1 MATRSL
7 LIEIGTEEMP
17 ARFATGACEQ
27 LKDKVTAWL
36 TANRIS
42 YGEAAG
48 YETPRRFAVLIT
60 HVNEQQ
66 EDVNEELRGPAKKI
80 AVDDNGAWTKAALGF
95 ARGKGLNAEDLYLQE
110 VNGVEYVFARKHQ
123 AGQSTQQ
130 LLPALRELIVAM
142 SFPKNMRWGAH
153 DVKFVRPIRW
163 MVALFG
169 TDIIP
174 FEIAGVHTGNTSRG
188 HRFLGDTVTIERPED
203 YTSRLAEQYVMVNPE
218 ERRARILSQIREME
232 TQKGWSIPTEEGLL
246 DEVVHLVEYPTTLSG
261 GFEEE
266 YLHIPREV
274 LVTSMREH
282 QRYFPVENKDGE
294 LLPYFVTVR
303 NGDDKGLETV
313 AKGNE
318 KVLRARLSDARFF
331 YEEDQKMKI
340 DDALKR
346 LETVVFHE
354 ELGTIG
360 DKIRRV
366 REAALS
372 IADSIQIPA
381 DEKQKIDRAASIA
394 KFDLVSHMVYEFP
407 ELQGIMGERYARLLG
422 EDQTVAQAIFEHY
435 LPRFAGDKLPETE
448 TGAVLSIADKID
460 TIAGCFAIGIIP
472 TGSADPYALRRQATG
487 IVQILLDRGVSLTL
501 DTLFSLSLAILEDRK
516 LLKRGKEEVKKDLQD
531 FFTLRLKNL
540 LQERGIRYDLIDA
553 VLAVDTSNVGS
564 IVKRADVLRA
574 IFADET
580 EKGADF
586 KVIVDSFNRVN
597 NLAKKAEATQVNP
610 GLFET
615 DAERQLWNAFA
626 DVKAQTQP
634 LLDQADYLAAFHS
647 MAKLHEPINAFFDNV
662 MVMVDDENVKNNRLA
677 MLVAI
682 SGFVFGLADFSKI
695 VFA

>member
-1 MATRSL
+1 MNTRSL
-7 LIEIGTEEMP
+7 LLEIGTEEMP
-17 ARFATGACEQ
+17 ARFAAGACEQ
-27 LKDKVTAWL
+27 LKEKVTAWL
-36 TANRIS
+36 KANRIS

-60 HVNEQQ
+60 DVSEQQ

-80 AVDDNGAWTKAALGF
+80 AVDENGEWTKAALGF
-95 ARGKGLNAEDLYLQE
+95 ARGKGLAAEDLYLQE
-110 VNGVEYVFARKHQ
+110 VNGVEYVFARNHQ
-123 AGQSTQQ
+123 AGQPTEQ
-130 LLPALRELIVAM
+130 LLPALRELIVSM

-153 DVKFVRPIRW
+153 EVKFVRPIRW

-169 TDIIP
+169 MDIIP
-174 FEIAGVHTGNTSRG
+174 FEITGVHTGKTTRG

-203 YTSRLAEQYVMVNPE
+203 YSSRLAEQYVMVDPQ
-218 ERRARILSQIREME
+218 ERRARIVSQIKEME
-232 TQKGWSIPTEEGLL
+232 AQKGWSIPTEEGLL
-246 DEVVHLVEYPTTLSG
+246 DEVVHLVEYPTVLSG

-282 QRYFPVENKDGE
+282 QRYFPVESKDGE

-303 NGDDKGLETV
+303 NGDDKSIETV

-340 DDALKR
+340 EDALQR

-360 DKIRRV
+360 DKTRRV

-372 IADSIQIPA
+372 IADMLHTPD

-422 EDQTVAQAIFEHY
+422 EDETVAKAIFEHY

-448 TGAVLSIADKID
+448 TGAMLSIADKLD
-460 TIAGCFAIGIIP
+460 TITGCFAIGIIP
-472 TGSADPYALRRQATG
+472 TGSADPYALRRQAAG
-487 IVQILLDRGVSLTL
+487 IVQILLERGLSLTL
-501 DTLFSLSLAILEDRK
+501 DKLFDLSLAILEDRK
-516 LLKRGKEEVKKDLQD
+516 LLKRGKEEVKADLHD

-540 LQERGIRYDLIDA
+540 LQEKGVRYDLIDS
-553 VLAVDTSNVGS
+553 VLAVNTSNVVS
-564 IVKRADVLRA
+564 IVKRADVLKA
-574 IFADET
+574 VFADDTDKET
-580 EKGADF
+580 DF
-586 KVIVDSFNRVN
+586 KSIVDSFNRVN
-597 NLAKKAEATQVNP
+597 NLAKKAEVVDVQP
-610 GLFET
+610 SLFET
-615 DAERQLWNAFA
+615 DAELNLWNAFTEI
-626 DVKAQTQP
+626 KAEAQP
-634 LLDQADYLAAFHS
+634 LLDKANYLAALHS
-647 MAKLHEPINAFFDNV
+647 MAKLQKPIDSFFDQV
-662 MVMVDDENVKNNRLA
+662 MVMVEDEKVKNNRLA
-677 MLVAI
+677 MLAAI
-682 SGFVFGLADFSKI
+682 AGFVFGLTDFSKI